1 MGADSPTT
9 FKQKQIMNALESM
22 KVALA
27 EAELLGLDPAI
38 AGNISADSHI
48 GATIQFHYKA
58 PELFHQGDWSPDLY
72 KNIIQFSHPT
82 YATKFIFSA

>member
-1 MGADSPTT
+1 VGADSPTI

-27 EAELLGLDPAI
+27 EAQLLGLDPAI
-38 AGNISADSHI
+38 AGNISADSTL
-48 GATIQFHYKA
+48 GASIQFHYKA
-58 PELFHQGDWSPDLY
+58 PELFHQGDWSQDLY
-72 KNIIQFSHPT
+72 KNIIYYTHPT